1 MGHIQDRWYRQVPDP
16 DHPGKKKR
24 EKTSLYGTGNRYK
37 VRYIDPDGEEKSR
50 TFPDKCKSQAEAF
63 LVSVE
68 SDKLEG
74 RYVNPNAGK
83 ITFKDHAE
91 SWLKGQSSDAATR
104 QTLTSRLRSQLYPFF
119 GKKPI
124 SSITP
129 AVVRDWLGHMQE
141 KNLEKRYQALLF
153 DSLSSIMNAAVE
165 DKRIRSNPCKARS
178 VKKPRPENRKV
189 IPWPESRLRALQLA
203 LTPENKLI
211 APLGAG
217 LGLRQGEILAFSPDD
232 VDRSAMTVNLVRQI
246 RVVSRTLV
254 FAPPKG
260 GKTRT
265 IPLPQGVLDEIDA
278 HVDTFGIT
286 QVTLPW
292 LQPAGRP
299 TTASL
304 MVIREDGRPWYG
316 DLYTKVVWKSAFK
329 RAGVEYRDRVD
340 GMHAMRHMYA
350 SVLLAQGVSVK
361 ELAEYLG
368 HADASI
374 TLETYTH
381 LMPSSYDRARKAV
394 NAVFHPRTDDRSETA

>member
-189 IPWPESRLRALQLA
+189 I
-203 LTPENKLI
+203 
-211 APLGAG
+211 
-217 LGLRQGEILAFSPDD
+217 GEILAFSPDD